1 MDGHLT
7 WYAARASGLVAWGL
21 VLASIVW
28 GLLLATRVLGRRP
41 TPAWLLSLHRY
52 LGALAVAFVG
62 VHVGAILLDSYTSIG
77 VVNVLVPFTGSWD
90 PVAVAWG
97 IVGMYL
103 LLAIEITSLMRDR
116 LSVRA
121 WRNVHLLS
129 YFLFATAT
137 VHMVMAG
144 TDVKS
149 IFTTSALVFIGAM
162 TVFGTAALYL
172 WRSEPRD
179 QAARRAARTRV
190 RDDDGAPAEHARAD
204 EQERH
209 DGERQLERVARH
221 ADPQRHA
228 DPDGHEPCRHRSPP
242 GERRRRHAGDEPARD
257 EAHGERPQHADEA
270 GAVAPGVMGPASDRH
285 EHQQHREIGGG
296 SRPHRNASLGHR
308 RILPRLGSGA
318 DVGDAFGPSECRR
331 DRHRGR

>member
-7 WYAARASGLVAWGL
+7 WYTARASGLVAWGL

-90 PVAVAWG
+90 PLALAWG
-97 IVGMYL
+97 TVAMYL
-103 LLAIEITSLMRDR
+103 LVAIEITSLVRDR

-149 IFTTSALVFIGAM
+149 IFTTTALVLIGAM

-172 WRSEPRD
+172 WRSEPHD

-190 RDDDGAPAEHARAD
+190 ATTT
-204 EQERH
+204 
-209 DGERQLERVARH
+209 ERQPSMPAPTNTNATMVNDSLNAWPATATRSAMPTPTVTSH
-221 ADPQRHA
+221 AAA
-228 DPDGHEPCRHRSPP
+228 DLLQ
-242 GERRRRHAGDEPARD
+242 A
-257 EAHGERPQHADEA
+257 
-270 GAVAPGVMGPASDRH
+270 
-285 EHQQHREIGGG
+285 
-296 SRPHRNASLGHR
+296 
-308 RILPRLGSGA
+308 SGA
-318 DVGDAFGPSECRR
+318 EARPVTSQPATRPTANGHSTPTYPAPSLPE
-331 DRHRGR
+331 